1 MEGER
6 GGVHGRR
13 ERSVHGRKEGRGE
26 VCMRERRGGVHGG
39 KKGGGGVH
47 GGKRGGGGV
56 HERKG
61 VEKKR
66 RQEVTQVHTQL
77 WKEVKREEVHTT

>member
-1 MEGER
+1 MGEER
-6 GGVHGRR
+6 GG
-13 ERSVHGRKEGRGE
+13 VHGRKEGRGRCTWE
-26 VCMRERRGGVHGG
+26 ERGE
-39 KKGGGGVH
+39 GGGVH

>member
-1 MEGER
+1 MY
-6 GGVHGRR
+6 GRR
-13 ERSVHGRKEGRGE
+13 EGRCAWEERGKGE
-26 VCMRERRGGVHGG
+26 VCMEERGEGEGYM
-39 KKGGGGVH
+39 

-77 WKEVKREEVHTT
+77 WKEVKREDVHTT